1 MIKVLITGC
10 CGFIG
15 FNFTNFLAKSNKKI
29 SIVGIDN
36 LDNYYS
42 INLKK
47 NRLKLL
53 SKYRNFNFFKF
64 DLENFELLN
73 KIFKKNKFDYI
84 FHLAAQ
90 AGVRYSVI
98 NPKKYIKSNINGF
111 FNIIELS
118 RHAKIKK
125 IFYASSSSVYGDS
138 KVFPLNEKNII
149 KPKNVYA
156 LTKKF
161 NEELA
166 EIFSNYYSM
175 KFIGLRFF
183 TVYGEWGRPDMMIL
197 KYIEASIKKK
207 IFYLNNYGKHT
218 RDFTYI
224 SDVIQIMN
232 RLIRLKI
239 KKNHEIFNICSN
251 RPIKLV
257 KIISL
262 LSRLTNTPRI
272 KKIAFQKG
280 DVLKTH
286 GSNKKI
292 IKSLKFN
299 KFTNIDKGLFSTF
312 KWYRSYLK
320 NNL

>member
-1 MIKVLITGC
+1 MKILITGC

-15 FNFTNFLAKSNKKI
+15 FNFANFLAKSNKKI
-29 SIVGIDN
+29 KIVGIDN

-47 NRLKLL
+47 DRLKIL
-53 SKYRNFNFFKF
+53 SKYKNFNFFKF
-64 DLENFELLN
+64 GLENFELLN

-90 AGVRYSVI
+90 AGVRYSIV

-118 RHAKIKK
+118 RYTKVKK

-138 KVFPLNEKNII
+138 KIFPLHEKNII
-149 KPKNVYA
+149 NPKNLYG

-166 EIFSNYYSM
+166 EIFSNYYNM

-207 IFYLNNYGKHT
+207 IFYLYNYGNHT

-224 SDVIQIMN
+224 GDVIQILN
-232 RLIRLKI
+232 KLLNLKI
-239 KKNHEIFNICSN
+239 RQNHEIFNICSS
-251 RPIKLV
+251 RPIKL
-257 KIISL
+257 IQITNFLNS
-262 LSRLTNTPRI
+262 LTNIPAI
-272 KKIAFQKG
+272 KKIAFQKA
-280 DVLKTH
+280 DVFKTH

-292 IKSLKFN
+292 IKFLRFN
-299 KFTNIDKGLFSTF
+299 KFTSIKVGLSNTLM
-312 KWYRSYLK
+312 WYKNYL
-320 NNL
+320 NNKL

>member
-1 MIKVLITGC
+1 MKILITGC

-15 FNFTNFLAKSNKKI
+15 FNFANFLAKSNKKVK
-29 SIVGIDN
+29 IVGIDN

-42 INLKK
+42 VNLKK
-47 NRLKLL
+47 DRLKIL
-53 SKYRNFNFFKF
+53 SKYKNFNFFKF

-90 AGVRYSVI
+90 AGVRYSII
-98 NPKKYIKSNINGF
+98 NPKKYIKSNVNGF

-125 IFYASSSSVYGDS
+125 FFYASSSSVYGDN
-138 KVFPLNEKNII
+138 KTFPLHEKKII
-149 KPKNVYA
+149 NPKNVYA

-166 EIFSNYYSM
+166 EIFSNYYNM

-207 IFYLNNYGKHT
+207 IFYLYNYGNHT

-224 SDVIQIMN
+224 DDVVNIMN
-232 RLIRLKI
+232 KMIHLKI

-251 RPIKLV
+251 RPFKLV
-257 KIISL
+257 KVLNFLNS
-262 LSRLTNTPRI
+262 LTNMPRI
-272 KKIAFQKG
+272 KKIKIQKA

-292 IKSLKFN
+292 IKFSRFK
-299 KFTNIDKGLFSTF
+299 KFTNLNKGLFNTF
-312 KWYRSYLK
+312 VWYSNYLK
-320 NNL
+320 GKL

>member
-1 MIKVLITGC
+1 MKILITGC

-15 FNFTNFLAKSNKKI
+15 FNFANFLAKSNKKI
-29 SIVGIDN
+29 KIVGIDN

-47 NRLKLL
+47 DRLKIL
-53 SKYRNFNFFKF
+53 SKYKNFNFFKF

-90 AGVRYSVI
+90 AGVRYSII
-98 NPKKYIKSNINGF
+98 NPKKYIKSNVNGF

-118 RHAKIKK
+118 RHNKIKK

-138 KVFPLNEKNII
+138 KIFPLHEKNII
-149 KPKNVYA
+149 NPKNLYG

-166 EIFSNYYSM
+166 EIFSNYYNM

-183 TVYGEWGRPDMMIL
+183 TVYGEWGRPDMMLL

-207 IFYLNNYGKHT
+207 IFYLYNYGNHT

-224 SDVIQIMN
+224 DDVVKILNKI
-232 RLIRLKI
+232 IYLKI
-239 KKNHEIFNICSN
+239 KKNHEIFNISSN
-251 RPIKLV
+251 RPIKLIKV
-257 KIISL
+257 LNFLNS
-262 LSRLTNTPRI
+262 LTNKPRI
-272 KKIAFQKG
+272 KKIKFQKA

-286 GSNKKI
+286 GLNKKI
-292 IKSLKFN
+292 IKFSKFK
-299 KFTNIDKGLFSTF
+299 KFTNLNKGLFNTF
-312 KWYRSYLK
+312 TWYSNYLRGK
-320 NNL
+320 L